1 MGASATISK
10 SWLALRVLGWLA
22 ILPVLKRMLP
32 LPRLVHLMW
41 LAPQRSVGRAE
52 QERAVRVVA
61 RLSRAS
67 GGNCL
72 ERSLLLYRYLS
83 RANADPQLVVGMARP
98 EEYVGHVWVTV
109 DGQALLETPETLR
122 DYEVVT
128 TFADEAQR
136 LIASPRPPRRLTP
149 VLRIESLQRHFDSH
163 VVLDGI
169 DLEATAGERVAI
181 LGPNGSGKTTL
192 LRCIAGTLTAT
203 AGSIRVAGH
212 SAGSIEARQLTGASL
227 SQERSFYLRLS
238 GRENLLLFA
247 RLNGLGKRAAGA
259 RVDEL
264 AEELELEELLAQRAD
279 RCSSGQLQ
287 QLAFARALVGDP
299 ALVLLDEPTRSLD
312 VEARG
317 RLWAALER
325 RPVAVAMIA
334 KHLDEDVGHATS
346 VIDLGDSPESLRSPG
361 DRRDRLLSGGGA

>member
-1 MGASATISK
+1 M
-10 SWLALRVLGWLA
+10 
-22 ILPVLKRMLP
+22 
-32 LPRLVHLMW
+32 
-41 LAPQRSVGRAE
+41 
-52 QERAVRVVA
+52 
-61 RLSRAS
+61 SRP
-67 GGNCL
+67 GD
-72 ERSLLLYRYLS
+72 YL
-83 RANADPQLVVGMARP
+83 
-98 EEYVGHVWVTV
+98 GHVWVTV
-109 DGQALLETPETLR
+109 NGQAFLETPEALR

-128 TFADEAQR
+128 TFGGEARQ
-136 LIASPRPPRRLTP
+136 LIPSSPRPLRPP
-149 VLRIESLQRHFDSH
+149 ASVLRIESLHRRFGSRI
-163 VVLDGI
+163 VLDGL
-169 DLEATAGERVAI
+169 DLEATSGERVAI

-192 LRCIAGTLTAT
+192 LRCIAGTLAAT

-247 RLNGLGKRAAGA
+247 RLNGLGKRAAEA

-264 AEELELEELLAQRAD
+264 AEELELGELLAQRAD

-325 RPVAVAMIA
+325 RPIALAMIA
-334 KHLDEDVGHATS
+334 THLDEDVRHATS
-346 VIDLGDSPESLRSPG
+346 VIDLGDSHESLSSSG
-361 DRRDRLLSGGGA
+361 DPRDRLLSDGGA

>member
-1 MGASATISK
+1 
-10 SWLALRVLGWLA
+10 
-22 ILPVLKRMLP
+22 
-32 LPRLVHLMW
+32 
-41 LAPQRSVGRAE
+41 
-52 QERAVRVVA
+52 
-61 RLSRAS
+61 
-67 GGNCL
+67 
-72 ERSLLLYRYLS
+72 
-83 RANADPQLVVGMARP
+83 MARS

-109 DGQALLETPETLR
+109 DGQALLETPDTLR

-128 TFADEAQR
+128 TFAEEARR
-136 LIASPRPPRRLTP
+136 LIPSSPRPLRRLAP

-169 DLEATAGERVAI
+169 DFEATAGERVAI

-247 RLNGLGKRAAGA
+247 RLNGLGKRAAGV
-259 RVDEL
+259 RIDEL
-264 AEELELEELLAQRAD
+264 ADELELGELLAQRAD

-299 ALVLLDEPTRSLD
+299 VLVLLDEPTRSLD

-325 RPVAVAMIA
+325 RPTAVSMIA
-334 KHLDEDVGHATS
+334 THLDEDVGHATS
-346 VIDLGDSPESLRSPG
+346 VIDLGDSHESVRSSG
-361 DRRDRLLSGGGA
+361 DRRDRLLWDGGA